1 MKHAQTIARGMA
13 ALAAAGLLC
22 GCPAPIPEL
31 PPLAA
36 SNPPP
41 ADAAT
46 PAPPLPVPAPA
57 LSIEELQQLL
67 QRALILQAQAPAG
80 STIALVT
87 RDALGTGTS
96 GPGLVCMLAT
106 DAADITVVQ
115 LLPATRADGMRELQ
129 AYRTWIKQ
137 QGLTA
142 IIVAREDTTTLVM
155 ELGLGANVLMQ
166 VGATGAYV
174 VHGAHDPAAARAL
187 LAQLFPE

>member
-1 MKHAQTIARGMA
+1 MA
-13 ALAAAGLLC
+13 ALAAGLLC
-22 GCPAPIPEL
+22 GCQPPIPVL

-41 ADAAT
+41 VAAVMPVPT
-46 PAPPLPVPAPA
+46 VPAPE
-57 LSIEELQQLL
+57 LSIEDLQWLL
-67 QRALILQAQAPAG
+67 QRALVLQTQAPAG

-87 RDALGTGTS
+87 RDALETGTS
-96 GPGLVCMLAT
+96 GPGLVCTIAS

-129 AYRTWIKQ
+129 AYRTWLEQ

-142 IIVAREDTTTLVM
+142 IIVAQGDITTLVM
-155 ELGLGANVLMQ
+155 EAGAGATVLMQ
-166 VGATGAYV
+166 VDATGAYMV
-174 VHGAHDPAAARAL
+174 RGAHDPAAARAL